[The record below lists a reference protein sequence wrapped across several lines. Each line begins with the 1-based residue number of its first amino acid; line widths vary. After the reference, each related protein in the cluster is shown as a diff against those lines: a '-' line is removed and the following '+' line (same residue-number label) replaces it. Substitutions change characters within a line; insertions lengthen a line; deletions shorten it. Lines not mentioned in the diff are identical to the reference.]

1 MDVLMQLVSSQ
12 ATSIVFGLSGK
23 ELAYLDPGSGS
34 YLLQLL
40 IAGIV
45 GAAFAIRMSW
55 GRIKSFFRRLL
66 GKQESD
72 DEFEE

>member
-1 MDVLMQLVSSQ
+1 MDTLMQVMSSQ
-12 ATSIVFGLSGK
+12 TANVIFGIASK
-23 ELAYLDPGSGS
+23 EMAYLDPGSGS

-45 GAAFAIRMSW
+45 GAAFAVRMSW
-55 GRIKSFFRRLL
+55 GRIKSFFRRLF
-66 GKQESD
+66 GKQASD